1 MAGTAFGQEQGPE
14 ANADADAD
22 DPPASWSET
31 IARSAILHTL
41 VAMVGVSATG
51 WTLGSGGANPFV
63 LVAPLAAEPWTI
75 LTSVYAHATP
85 GHLLGNALV
94 IVTAGTIVA
103 YATTTLRFHAFVV
116 LTGALA
122 GVSQILL
129 SDALGWSV
137 GVLGISGAGF
147 ALIGYVLTG
156 NRVANALLAGRLSA
170 RTGAV
175 LVALVAG
182 GLTVWLSPTRAALV
196 AHFVGA
202 ALGLLAG
209 YYRVLSV

>member
-1 MAGTAFGQEQGPE
+1 MADTALGGDTEDASSEPTETWGQ
-14 ANADADAD
+14 A
-22 DPPASWSET
+22 
-31 IARSAILHTL
+31 IAGSAILHTL
-41 VAMVGVSATG
+41 LAMVAVSGIG
-51 WTLGSGGANPFV
+51 WALGGDGANPFV
-63 LVAPLAAEPWTI
+63 LAAPLAVEPWTI
-75 LTSVYAHATP
+75 LTSVYAHASP

-94 IVTAGTIVA
+94 ILTAGTVVA

-116 LTGALA
+116 LTGTIA
-122 GVSQILL
+122 GVSQIFL
-129 SDALGWSV
+129 AGAFGWDV

-147 ALIGYVLTG
+147 ALIGYLLAG
-156 NRVANALLAGRLSA
+156 NRVTNTLLGGRVSA

-182 GLTVWLSPTRAALV
+182 GLTIFLSGTRAALA

-209 YYRVLSV
+209 YYRVLAT